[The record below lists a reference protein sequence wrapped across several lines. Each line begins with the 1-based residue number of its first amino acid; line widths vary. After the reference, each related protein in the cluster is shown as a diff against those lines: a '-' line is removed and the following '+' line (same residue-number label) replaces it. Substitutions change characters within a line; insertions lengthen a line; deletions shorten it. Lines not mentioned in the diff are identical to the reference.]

1 MTLRH
6 MRIFIEVAR
15 NESISAAAKALHMT
29 QPAVSRS
36 IQEIEQY
43 YGLLLFDRIGRRLPI
58 TPAGQEYLMRAQHL
72 CASFDQ
78 MELSLLHWDSH
89 GFIRLGASITLGN
102 FFMPQLCR
110 QLQKDFP
117 DLQVH
122 VQIAPYD
129 TQTALLRAGRLD
141 LAFIENRVSDSD
153 LQKREFQTDALVL
166 IVPPRHPLLEKKE
179 VRLEDAARFPLLVR
193 EQGSAGRN
201 VVESAFVQRGLP
213 FSPLWESVSTQALV
227 KAVSVGIGISILPE
241 QLVANDIRSGS
252 VSVLPLSDADF
263 TRPNCIV
270 WHRDKYLSPVLKKVI
285 ETACAL
291 GRTDS

>member
-43 YGLLLFDRIGRRLPI
+43 YGLLLFDRIGRRLHI

-89 GFIRLGASITLGN
+89 GFIRLGASITLGS

-201 VVESAFVQRGLP
+201 VVESAFVQRG
-213 FSPLWESVSTQALV
+213 
-227 KAVSVGIGISILPE
+227 ISILPE

-270 WHRDKYLSPVLKKVI
+270 WHRDKYLSPVLQKVI